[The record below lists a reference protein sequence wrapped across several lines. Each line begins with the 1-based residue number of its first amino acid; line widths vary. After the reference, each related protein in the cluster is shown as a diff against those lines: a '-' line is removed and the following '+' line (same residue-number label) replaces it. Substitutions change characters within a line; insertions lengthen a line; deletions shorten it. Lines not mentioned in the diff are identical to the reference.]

1 MIVDLIY
8 AMLQDG
14 SMSTW
19 LIRHRL
25 ERHHNIDINNKKL
38 RNLLESME
46 SVGRDKFWSRSNNI
60 IWRIVK

>member
-1 MIVDLIY
+1 MIADLIY
-8 AMLQDG
+8 TMLQNG

-19 LIRHRL
+19 FIRYRL
-25 ERHHNIDINNKKL
+25 EKHHNVDVNNKEL

-46 SVGRDKFWSRSNNI
+46 SVERDKVWSRSNNI

>member
-1 MIVDLIY
+1 MIADLIHT
-8 AMLQDG
+8 MLRDG

-19 LIRHRL
+19 LIRYRL
-25 ERHHNIDINNKKL
+25 EKYHDIYINNKGL

-46 SVGRDKFWSRSNNI
+46 SVERDKVWSRSNNI